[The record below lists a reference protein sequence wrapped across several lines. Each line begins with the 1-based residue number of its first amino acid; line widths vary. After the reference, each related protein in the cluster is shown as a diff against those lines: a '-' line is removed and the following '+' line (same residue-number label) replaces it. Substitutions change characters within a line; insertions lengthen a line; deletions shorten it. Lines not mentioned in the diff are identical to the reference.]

1 MQEKVLLYDHMMYK
15 TKGVGKCAEL
25 HFYLNLT
32 KNMQEWKQ
40 SGWNLTILM
49 KVGEYVIC
57 I

>member
-40 SGWNLTILM
+40 NGWNLTILM